1 MSPQLALDPFAP
13 DVLHPAVDPNVR
25 EWRLV
30 IQGAPVAK
38 GRPKLGTVNGHAMAF
53 TPKKTRNYESIVRET
68 AVREWNRPILQN
80 VPVTMHSIFFLPIA
94 QSWPKKRQQAARFGV
109 ALPIAKPDLSN
120 LAKAIEDG
128 MNGVVYY
135 DDSLLVKT
143 TNEKRY
149 ADSPRVEIVLTW

>member
-1 MSPQLALDPFAP
+1 MIAQLALDPFAP
-13 DVLHPAVDPNVR
+13 EALHPPVDPNVR

-80 VPVTMHSIFFLPIA
+80 VPVTMHNIFFLPIA
-94 QSWPKKRQQAARFGV
+94 QSWTKRRQQEARLGV
-109 ALPIAKPDLSN
+109 AWPISKPDLSN
-120 LAKAIEDG
+120 LSKAIEDG

-135 DDSLLVKT
+135 DDSLIVKT
-143 TNEKRY
+143 INEKRY
-149 ADSPRVEIVLTW
+149 SDSPRVEILLTW